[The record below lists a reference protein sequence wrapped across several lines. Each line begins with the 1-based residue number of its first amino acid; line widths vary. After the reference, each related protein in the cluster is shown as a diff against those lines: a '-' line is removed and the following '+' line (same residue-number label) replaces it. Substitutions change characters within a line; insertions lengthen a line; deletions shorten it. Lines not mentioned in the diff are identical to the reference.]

1 MLRAHDP
8 PIVLAKVDATDQ
20 LNEDLADEFHIN
32 GIPALKI
39 IENNGDL
46 VREYEG
52 PNDADGIVS
61 YLKKQVEPASQEIV
75 NAEEGHQQHHFHL
88 RVDDLPQH

>member
-75 NAEEGHQQHHFHL
+75 NAEEGHQL
-88 RVDDLPQH
+88 VNENDAVVVVS